1 MGILI
6 NLVERCDVNRERLL
20 SAPVPSNPED
30 IFDGP
35 QTAVGAL
42 IHLFITK
49 EESARLEEARTDEI
63 LDGKAQSGP
72 NDGGPSHAS
81 NAGTL
86 LHLLPP
92 ILLFQMFDSVFKIC
106 SFSY

>member
-86 LHLLPP
+86 LSSFPQ
-92 ILLFQMFDSVFKIC
+92 ILLFQMFDSAFNIF
-106 SFSY
+106 SFLY